1 MFVTSQETPMH
12 THQNPNKPSKPQRL
26 PFRSSCDPCAASKVR
41 CTKEQQGCSRCV
53 QNGLKCVYGRS
64 RRKGKPPSNKTASIH
79 APVHPPSSRVPVSLS
94 PPVPPVPTQLSWTP
108 SPNHHPPNYNHSCS
122 WYRASNPTEWERR
135 RNTLTPSLTPSLTP
149 DAGISHLSTPEF
161 GWPSMVGS
169 DPIVTGG
176 DSLGSLQEMR
186 GMDDENGGSQERDE
200 VRREPEDDQ
209 HESCIT
215 VACRT
220 LSSLYQFVQSDCVNG
235 HTTDHI
241 KSHNILKPPTPEES
255 PANDVVFCTT
265 RSATETVSRLLN
277 CTGTSSPPSR
287 NGREDVGS
295 YSSQSGNEHSTDLLQ
310 PSESMEESIYTVPL
324 TIPLTIGAFNLS
336 RATERKTKAQLLLC
350 EVQTLSQVCQTL
362 DRRVQAAESMHGD
375 KNVYGQSNTNL
386 LRKLGELQH
395 ALTAVCTQVP
405 SLG

>member
-1 MFVTSQETPMH
+1 MASNACMDDRDGRVNHLPT
-12 THQNPNKPSKPQRL
+12 RL
-26 PFRSSCDPCAASKVR
+26 PPSMRLFTLRLLESRYLYLLQFLQFPRSSH
-41 CTKEQQGCSRCV
+41 G
-53 QNGLKCVYGRS
+53 
-64 RRKGKPPSNKTASIH
+64 PPARITIH
-79 APVHPPSSRVPVSLS
+79 QTITTVVV
-94 PPVPPVPTQLSWTP
+94 
-108 SPNHHPPNYNHSCS
+108 
-122 WYRASNPTEWERR
+122 
-135 RNTLTPSLTPSLTP
+135 

-277 CTGTSSPPSR
+277 CTGTSCVHDPSILL
-287 NGREDVGS
+287 VLGS
-295 YSSQSGNEHSTDLLQ
+295 
-310 PSESMEESIYTVPL
+310 I
-324 TIPLTIGAFNLS
+324 
-336 RATERKTKAQLLLC
+336 
-350 EVQTLSQVCQTL
+350 
-362 DRRVQAAESMHGD
+362 
-375 KNVYGQSNTNL
+375 L
-386 LRKLGELQH
+386 LRILTWYE
-395 ALTAVCTQVP
+395 AL
-405 SLG
+405 